1 MTQRPPFDP
10 SKPALA
16 VYESVAFVPD
26 PVWTSVR
33 DAVVAGV
40 PYRIVSERSGIPEKW
55 IRARADAQ
63 DWMTPERKSGIIE
76 QYGLHD
82 PEVLARV
89 KSDLDIAAAALT
101 ADEALKHRAMVATRT
116 GELLK
121 TAFDGGMLEPPNK
134 WKDAKIADDMARRAF
149 GLEDGPQ
156 VQQIIQLG
164 ALTEVQDAF
173 PVIDADQQ

>member
-1 MTQRPPFDP
+1 MMETRPPFDP
-10 SKPALA
+10 AKPALH
-16 VYESVAFVPD
+16 VYESVAHIPD

-40 PYRIVSERSGIPEKW
+40 PYRIVAERSGIPEKW
-55 IRARADAQ
+55 LRARAEAQ
-63 DWMTPERKSGIIE
+63 GWLTPERKESIIT
-76 QYGLHD
+76 QYGLTD
-82 PEVLARV
+82 PDTLEKV

-101 ADEALKHRAMVATRT
+101 ADQALRHRAMVAGKA

-121 TAFDGGMLEPPNK
+121 VALEGGVLEAPSK
-134 WKDAKIADDMARRAF
+134 WKDAKIADDMVRRSL

-164 ALTEVQDAF
+164 ALTEVQDIGQ
-173 PVIDADQQ
+173 VIEVEQ